1 MFEKKKACIQNEYLF
16 FCSFNHRNE
25 YYAPAQFCDDGNL
38 FFMQLFV
45 ESKMK
50 WGFHSFRFIIRV
62 EGVLASIELLT
73 SGQFLFRQPVSAV
86 SEMK

>member
-25 YYAPAQFCDDGNL
+25 YYAPASATMGTF

>member
-25 YYAPAQFCDDGNL
+25 YYAPGSATMGP

-50 WGFHSFRFIIRV
+50 WGFHSFRFIFRV

>member
-1 MFEKKKACIQNEYLF
+1 
-16 FCSFNHRNE
+16 
-25 YYAPAQFCDDGNL
+25 
-38 FFMQLFV
+38 MQLFV

>member
-1 MFEKKKACIQNEYLF
+1 MNICFSVLLIIGMNTMPLLLRRWE
-16 FCSFNHRNE
+16 
-25 YYAPAQFCDDGNL
+25 P